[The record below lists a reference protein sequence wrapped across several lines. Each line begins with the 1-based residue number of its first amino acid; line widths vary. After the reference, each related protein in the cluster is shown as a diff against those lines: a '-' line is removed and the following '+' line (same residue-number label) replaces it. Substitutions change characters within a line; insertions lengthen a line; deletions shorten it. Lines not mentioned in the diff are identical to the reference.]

1 MTQGAPQ
8 EPPVPVGLT
17 LDPTVPSPARVWNF
31 WVGGKDHF
39 EADRDLAEKF
49 GQVVPQMPLI
59 ARLTRQLIAD
69 TVSKLAADGIRQFL
83 DIGTGL
89 PTAEN
94 THEVAQRL
102 APDSRVVYADNDPV
116 VLAHARSLL
125 TSTPEGKT
133 AYLDADLRDPA
144 KILAKAAQTLDFSQ
158 PVAVLLIAVL
168 HFIPDSDDPY
178 GVVTTLMDAVPSG
191 SYLAI
196 LHAASDVGSDDMP
209 EAERRYNERASAQ
222 FHARDRAHVSRF
234 FDGLELT
241 SPGLVNLSRRSQHTA
256 GDGSAQADVAAY
268 CGLARKPLRRDER
281 RRGASR
287 SAHAFHEVLPGLP
300 DALPGFVDG
309 VGELVGGR
317 VEQHRAVEGGGKL
330 NGQHVQVGPVEA

>member
-8 EPPVPVGLT
+8 EQPVAASLAV
-17 LDPTVPSPARVWNF
+17 DPTVASPARVWNF

-39 EADRDLAEKF
+39 EADRALAEQF

-59 ARLTRQLIAD
+59 ARLTRQFISD
-69 TVSKLAADGIRQFL
+69 TVTKLSADGIRQFL

-89 PTAEN
+89 PTADN

-102 APDSRVVYADNDPV
+102 APDSRIVYVDNDPV
-116 VLAHARSLL
+116 VLAHARALL
-125 TSTPEGKT
+125 TSSPAGKT

-144 KILAKAAQTLDFSQ
+144 KILAQAAETLDFSQ

-168 HFIPDSDDPY
+168 HFVQDSDDPY
-178 GVVTTLMDAVPSG
+178 RIVTTLMDAVPSG

-209 EAERRYNERASAQ
+209 EAERRYNEQASAR
-222 FHARDRAHVSRF
+222 FNARDREHVSRF

-241 SPGLVNLSRRSQHTA
+241 GPGLVNLSRRSRPAA
-256 GDGSAQADVAAY
+256 GDGSALADVAAY
-268 CGLARKPLRRDER
+268 CGLARKP
-281 RRGASR
+281 
-287 SAHAFHEVLPGLP
+287 
-300 DALPGFVDG
+300 
-309 VGELVGGR
+309 
-317 VEQHRAVEGGGKL
+317 
-330 NGQHVQVGPVEA
+330 

>member
-1 MTQGAPQ
+1 MTQGDPQ
-8 EPPVPVGLT
+8 EQHAVAGVA

-39 EADRDLAEKF
+39 EADRALAEQF

-59 ARLTRQLIAD
+59 ARLTRQFLTD

-89 PTAEN
+89 PTADN

-102 APDSRVVYADNDPV
+102 APDSRIVYADNDPV
-116 VLAHARSLL
+116 VLAHARALL
-125 TSTPEGKT
+125 TSSPEGKT

-144 KILAKAAQTLDFSQ
+144 KILAEAAQTLDFSE

-168 HFIPDSDDPY
+168 HFIQDSDDPY
-178 GVVTTLMDAVPSG
+178 RIVTTLMDAVPPG

-196 LHAASDVGSDDMP
+196 LHAASDVGADDMP
-209 EAERRYNERASAQ
+209 EAERRYNQRASAQ
-222 FHARDRAHVSRF
+222 FNARDREQVSRF

-241 SPGLVNLSRRSQHTA
+241 RPGLVNLSRWPQDTA
-256 GDGSAQADVAAY
+256 GDDGMRADVAAY
-268 CGLARKPLRRDER
+268 CGLARKP
-281 RRGASR
+281 
-287 SAHAFHEVLPGLP
+287 
-300 DALPGFVDG
+300 
-309 VGELVGGR
+309 
-317 VEQHRAVEGGGKL
+317 
-330 NGQHVQVGPVEA
+330 

>member
-8 EPPVPVGLT
+8 EQHVAAALA

-39 EADRDLAEKF
+39 EADRALAEQF
-49 GQVVPQMPLI
+49 GEVVPKMPLI
-59 ARLTRQLIAD
+59 ARLTRQLISD
-69 TVSKLAADGIRQFL
+69 VVSELAAAGIRQFL

-89 PTAEN
+89 PTADN

-102 APDSRVVYADNDPV
+102 APDSRVVYVDNDPV
-116 VLAHARSLL
+116 VLAHARALL
-125 TSTPEGKT
+125 TSSPEGKT

-144 KILAKAAQTLDFSQ
+144 KILAQASGILDFSQ

-168 HFIPDSDDPY
+168 HFIKDSDDPY
-178 GVVTTLMDAVPSG
+178 RIVTTLMDAVPPG

-222 FHARDRAHVSRF
+222 FNARGRGDVSRF

-241 SPGLVNLSRRSQHTA
+241 GPGLVNLSRWSQVTA
-256 GDGSAQADVAAY
+256 GDGSAQGDVAAY
-268 CGLARKPLRRDER
+268 CGLARKP
-281 RRGASR
+281 
-287 SAHAFHEVLPGLP
+287 
-300 DALPGFVDG
+300 
-309 VGELVGGR
+309 
-317 VEQHRAVEGGGKL
+317 
-330 NGQHVQVGPVEA
+330 